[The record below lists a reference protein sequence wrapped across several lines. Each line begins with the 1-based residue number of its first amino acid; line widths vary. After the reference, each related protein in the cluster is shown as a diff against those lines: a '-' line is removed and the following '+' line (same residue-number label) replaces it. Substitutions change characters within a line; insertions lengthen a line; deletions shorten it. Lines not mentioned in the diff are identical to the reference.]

1 MCLVSFLS
9 HLYEDQQAKDD
20 IAIKGTRQEQLII
33 LYVVYNTMI
42 MWMKL
47 LYIVVIKANETKTT
61 LAISIADCLVW
72 WHVSFWLHWYGWW
85 QGVDNWWCSNNHNY
99 EGRSIQTIVL
109 LVMFTTLN
117 SNEQCFLCLVSHRN
131 S

>member
-9 HLYEDQQAKDD
+9 HLYEDQQAKED

-61 LAISIADCLVW
+61 LTISIADCLVW
-72 WHVSFWLHWYGWW
+72 WHVSLTTDDVVTTTIMKEDQYKPLCCWS
-85 QGVDNWWCSNNHNY
+85 CS
-99 EGRSIQTIVL
+99 RL
-109 LVMFTTLN
+109 
-117 SNEQCFLCLVSHRN
+117 
-131 S
+131 